1 MLAGKTV
8 TIHQPDFIPWLGFF
22 DRWER
27 SDLFIILDDVQFIR
41 RGWQHRDKIKTR
53 DGVVWLTVPVI
64 KKGRYDQ
71 LVREVRIDN
80 SRNWKDK
87 HLRTIKCAF
96 RGCVNFGG
104 VYEKLKEVYEN
115 DYDLLVDFNIDLLK
129 VLSGILGVKT
139 PTVRS
144 SQFGLISSRSQRLIE
159 LLNLEHA
166 TDYLTGTGSR
176 EYLDE
181 ELFRNSGINVI
192 WQDFEHP
199 VYEQLY
205 GGFVPNLSVIDYLM
219 NVEQNNG

>member
-1 MLAGKTV
+1 M

-53 DGVVWLTVPVI
+53 DGVIWLTVPVI

-71 LVREVRIDN
+71 LVSEVRIDN

-87 HLRTIKCAF
+87 HLRTIECAF
-96 RGCVNFGG
+96 RECVNFDG
-104 VYEKLKEVYEN
+104 VYEKLTEVYEN
-115 DYDLLVDFNIDLLK
+115 DYDLLVDFNVNVLK
-129 VLSGILGVKT
+129 AISGILGIKT
-139 PTVRS
+139 PMAYS
-144 SQFGLISSRSQRLIE
+144 SQFGLTSSRSQRLIE

-181 ELFRNSGINVI
+181 ELFHNSGINVI

-199 VYEQLY
+199 VYKQPY

-219 NVEQNNG
+219 NRND